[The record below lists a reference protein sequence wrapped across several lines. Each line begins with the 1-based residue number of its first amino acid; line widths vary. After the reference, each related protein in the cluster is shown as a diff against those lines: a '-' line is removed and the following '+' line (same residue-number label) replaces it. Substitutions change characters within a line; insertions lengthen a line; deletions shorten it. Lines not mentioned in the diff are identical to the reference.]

1 MYRGLFGLTATER
14 KSLEPLLP
22 GASMAELSN
31 RLQALQQVRSSVV
44 RRMQMTKASAYDIF
58 RYQAD
63 LTIVN
68 GALESTTLRL
78 RVAPLRPMA
87 R

>member
-1 MYRGLFGLTATER
+1 
-14 KSLEPLLP
+14 
-22 GASMAELSN
+22 MAELQN
-31 RLQALQQVRSSVV
+31 RLNALQQVRSSVV
-44 RRMQMTKASAYDIF
+44 RRMRMTMASAFDIV

-68 GALESTTLRL
+68 GALESTVIRL
-78 RVAPLRPMA
+78 RVAPLRLMA